1 MVHELFAH
9 TPRHH
14 QEQRLSVMGPR
25 GQEVVSRGLRFDHFM
40 NHTDRLL
47 RFDAFNLSLGIIR
60 QLAGLLVAVKRRDGN
75 LEKQLRSAA
84 SSVSLNLAESQ
95 GRAGKDRVHLL
106 RIALGSA
113 EEVTAC
119 LYVAIAWGYLEEA
132 HTQAIVADLIH
143 LRGMLGKMTRP

>member
-1 MVHELFAH
+1 
-9 TPRHH
+9 
-14 QEQRLSVMGPR
+14 
-25 GQEVVSRGLRFDHFM
+25 M

-47 RFDAFNLSLGIIR
+47 RFDAFNLSLGIIQ
-60 QLAGLLVAVKRRDGN
+60 QLAGLLAAVKRRDGD
-75 LEKQLRSAA
+75 LEKQLRRAA

-95 GRAGKDRVHLL
+95 GRAGKDRVHFQ

-119 LYVAIAWGYLEEA
+119 LYVAIAWGYLAEEQM
-132 HTQAIVADLIH
+132 QAVVADLIH